1 MNTFD
6 ELHAEYEVWRLK
18 HGLPDYLPTDL
29 PGEEALT
36 AEQTAWLESFNERVA
51 AADAAEEAAA
61 GDLVVGL
68 RRALNGSMVKWVE
81 KTGEDA
87 VTLWLEGDD
96 IQRVMIRAAGGR
108 LMVELDG
115 EPVVAPAST

>member
-6 ELHAEYEVWRLK
+6 ELHAEYEMWRLK

-29 PGEEALT
+29 AGEEVLT

-51 AADAAEEAAA
+51 AAAAAEEAAA
-61 GDLVVGL
+61 GYLVVGL

-87 VTLWLEGDD
+87 VTLLLEGDD

-115 EPVVAPAST
+115 EPVVAPAPT